1 MSLLLEALAIVAAIC
16 VCGLLLRRATG
27 HWQWRLAASAIVV
40 VVAGAMAATYTVTSG
55 RALVRGWHEAHA
67 LSARAQEIRA
77 GQRLSVN
84 VDFVEWL
91 GRRIPRGDSYYL
103 VQGARPHPS
112 RRLFSWATFRLLPRF
127 QAASKLLKSL
137 EIPSRCG
144 SACKCAGRG
153 RLPSIRRIDSDRKV
167 SIGRSSCVPARGC
180 ARERPATA

>member
-67 LSARAQEIRA
+67 LSARAQETRA

-91 GRRIPRGDSYYL
+91 GRRIPRGDTYYL

-127 QAASKLLKSL
+127 QAAS
-137 EIPSRCG
+137 PSRARWLVLYGTTPRAAGARTRGFGGWRQYAPTLLLGRRNG
-144 SACKCAGRG
+144 S
-153 RLPSIRRIDSDRKV
+153 
-167 SIGRSSCVPARGC
+167 
-180 ARERPATA
+180 

>member
-40 VVAGAMAATYTVTSG
+40 VVAGAMAATYTVT
-55 RALVRGWHEAHA
+55 
-67 LSARAQEIRA
+67 SARAQEIRA

-127 QAASKLLKSL
+127 QAAS
-137 EIPSRCG
+137 PSRARWLVLYGTTPRAAGARTRGFGGWRQYAPTLLLGRRNG
-144 SACKCAGRG
+144 S
-153 RLPSIRRIDSDRKV
+153 
-167 SIGRSSCVPARGC
+167 
-180 ARERPATA
+180 